1 MDGKVSFFKHLGE
14 HLDKTDNKIKPN
26 NPARGYN
33 GLEIKPLTEVL
44 EYTLTLDPKKPKHF
58 DGGMFS
64 YQSNV
69 CGKYD
74 PSKSEPCEC
83 NKDMVND
90 VIFIDI
96 DHISRKDAD
105 TIFNSF
111 EKMAAA
117 YPALHS
123 IQYSSSYYVGS
134 NPDSVGMHLF
144 VLTVPKKA
152 TEIEYDIRLAAGVAK
167 QIIKKV
173 CGLDVELDESVLN
186 PYHRA
191 FIHYGEYKVNPT
203 AFPITFPQEFKDK
216 IVDEFKDL
224 FKKFDVKTEQK
235 RIEGNGSTNYEES
248 KYNVIQLFDPTEIKR
263 TPKYYP
269 HNKRWPIFQTLYYC
283 NKDLNWIK
291 AAAAKICLK
300 EHGHGVAFTED
311 EWNNEIITH
320 INAAPI
326 AVGALDAWLKRLS
339 KIGLIAIEEKRKDPT
354 PVQTNPNYAC
364 IDMDAEMGMPETLFD
379 TRSSKFLS
387 SYVRDIDSYIQ
398 NENILSIIAPT
409 GSGKTSC
416 LSGIVNGK
424 RTGKGLVDLY
434 PNSYIIVPM
443 NVTNELYKGLN
454 IVSSNSNNKI
464 IYGKPNVMIWDQFNK
479 NFDVIKRH
487 CPDIVFIDESHTL
500 YLDRSYRN
508 SAIKCIEKLRLLQDL
523 GTKIVFISATP
534 AGEINM
540 FNAFV
545 LEFKRKD
552 TRHVKF
558 QLCYTEDTLSAIIDD
573 IKIGGFDKICVFSD
587 RDSRIAYAT
596 CIEINKDATIYH
608 SEWKSNVDQLRKD
621 EKVISPVSFFT
632 CLAFNGL
639 NIRNTGE
646 KILIDIRLT
655 PGETTY
661 NEIIQI
667 IGRFRFNDDIIVRLY
682 VDNKYSSK
690 IDLQEA
696 FNDAKV
702 IIDSDS
708 EEVITPYWERMNDK
722 DVQDAL
728 TSINEYCDKFS
739 LSYIVS
745 LIKNDGYQIK
755 AYKVTGAVRMKKENP
770 LKKKASDLYKAL
782 RMKKIDMIDRENIDK
797 EVLKFIDQWEHEINA
812 MRYSYNDNV
821 LEVLDSMI
829 SKDSKKTPKL
839 ISTMIDEIRNILK
852 ICNMTDQEWNDMVS
866 KRDVLLSDQNLSQ
879 RLKNALRGVFTKNNE
894 LREKYKDMD
903 FNNLVT
909 NIIDEND
916 EKLDSFFRS
925 QAEKGKKG
933 DKIKKSEAA
942 KKGKRI
948 IYNGVEYS
956 TCKECAAAIGKSVD
970 TVTRWIKN
978 GKIITV

>member
-14 HLDKTDNKIKPN
+14 HHDKVDNKIKPN

-33 GLEIKPLTEVL
+33 GLEIKSLTEVL
-44 EYTLTLDPKKPKHF
+44 EYTSTLDPKKPKHF
-58 DGGMFS
+58 DGGIFS

-111 EKMAAA
+111 EKMTTA

-144 VLTVPKKA
+144 VLTTPKKA
-152 TEIEYDIRLAAGVAK
+152 AEIEYDIRLTAGFVK
-167 QIIKKV
+167 QTIKKV

-191 FIHYGEYKVNPT
+191 FIHYGEYKVNQYAAP
-203 AFPITFPQEFKDK
+203 ANFPQELKDK

-248 KYNVIQLFDPTEIKR
+248 KYNVIQLFDPAFINC

-291 AAAAKICLK
+291 AAASKICLK
-300 EHGHGVAFTED
+300 EHGHGVAFGED

-320 INAAPI
+320 INAPSI
-326 AVGALDAWLKRLS
+326 AVGALDVWLKKLS
-339 KIGLIAIEEKRKDPT
+339 KIGLIAIEEKRKDPA

-424 RTGKGLVDLY
+424 RTKEGLVDLY

-487 CPDIVFIDESHTL
+487 RPDIVFIDESHTL

-552 TRHVKF
+552 TRHIKF

-667 IGRFRFNDDIIVRLY
+667 VGRFRFNDDIIVRLY
-682 VDNKYSSK
+682 VDNKFSSK
-690 IDLQEA
+690 VDLQEA
-696 FNDAKV
+696 FNDAKA

-708 EEVITPYWERMNDK
+708 EEVITPYWERLNDK

-770 LKKKASDLYKAL
+770 LKRKASDLYKAL

-812 MRYSYNDNV
+812 MRYSYNDKV

-829 SKDSKKTPKL
+829 SKDNVKTPKL
-839 ISTMIDEIRNILK
+839 ISTMIDEIKNILK
-852 ICNMTDQEWNDMVS
+852 IWNMTDQEWIEMVS

-879 RLKNALRGVFTKNNE
+879 RLKKALNGVFTKNNE

-903 FNNLVT
+903 FNNLAT
-909 NIIDEND
+909 NIIDEQD
-916 EKLDSFFRS
+916 TIFDSYSES

-933 DKIKKSEAA
+933 DKIKKSEAG

-956 TCKECAAAIGKSVD
+956 TCKECAAAIGKSID
-970 TVTRWIKN
+970 TITRWIKN

>member
-14 HLDKTDNKIKPN
+14 HLDKVDNKIKPN

-44 EYTLTLDPKKPKHF
+44 KYTLTLDPKKPKHF

-74 PSKSEPCEC
+74 PSKPESCEC

-90 VIFIDI
+90 IIFIDI

-111 EKMAAA
+111 EKMTAV

-144 VLTVPKKA
+144 VLTTPKKA
-152 TEIEYDIRLAAGVAK
+152 AEIEYDIRLAAGIVK
-167 QIIKKV
+167 QTIKKV
-173 CGLDVELDESVLN
+173 CGLDVELDENVLN

-191 FIHYGEYKVNPT
+191 FIHYGEYKVNQYAAP
-203 AFPITFPQEFKDK
+203 ANFKQEFKDK
-216 IVDEFKDL
+216 IVSEFKDL

-248 KYNVIQLFDPTEIKR
+248 KYNVIQLFDPAFINC
-263 TPKYYP
+263 TPRYYR
-269 HNKRWPIFQTLYYC
+269 HSIRWPIFQTLYYC
-283 NKDLNWIK
+283 NKNLNWIK

-300 EHGHGVAFTED
+300 EHEGGVAFTEA

-326 AVGALDAWLKRLS
+326 AVGALDAWLWKLS
-339 KIGLIAIEEKRKDPT
+339 KIGLIAIEEKRKDPA

-364 IDMDAEMGMPETLFD
+364 IDMDAERDVFETLFD
-379 TRSSKFLS
+379 KGSAKFLS
-387 SYVRDIDSYIQ
+387 SYVKEIDSYIQ

-416 LSGIVNGK
+416 LSGIVNRK
-424 RTGKGLVDLY
+424 RTGEGLVDLY

-479 NFDVIKRH
+479 NFDTIKKHR
-487 CPDIVFIDESHTL
+487 PDIVFIDESHTL
-500 YLDRSYRN
+500 YLDRSYRD

-534 AGEINM
+534 AGEVNM

-558 QLCYTEDTLSAIIDD
+558 QLCYTEDTFSAIMDD
-573 IKIGGFDKICVFSD
+573 IKIGGFDKICIFSD
-587 RDSRIAYAT
+587 YDSRLAYAH
-596 CIEINKDATIYH
+596 CVEINKDAAIYH

-646 KILIDIRLT
+646 KILIDIRIT
-655 PGETTY
+655 RGETTY

-667 IGRFRFNDDIIVRLY
+667 VGRFRFNDDITVRLY
-682 VDNKYSSK
+682 FDDKYSSK
-690 IDLQEA
+690 VDLQEA
-696 FNDAKV
+696 FNDAKA

-728 TSINEYCDKFS
+728 TSIKEYCDKFS

-745 LIKNDGYQIK
+745 LIKNDGYPIK
-755 AYKVTGAVRMKKENP
+755 AYKVSGAEKMKRVNP
-770 LKKKASDLYKAL
+770 LKKKASDLYKSL
-782 RMKKIDMIDRENIDK
+782 RMNELDMIDRENTDK

-829 SKDSKKTPKL
+829 SKDSIKTPKL
-839 ISTMIDEIRNILK
+839 ISTMVDEIRNILK
-852 ICNMTDQEWNDMVS
+852 IWSMTDQEWNDMVS
-866 KRDVLLSDQNLSQ
+866 KRAILLATPKLSQ
-879 RLKNALRGVFTKNNE
+879 KLKKALNGVFAKNDE
-894 LREKYKDMD
+894 LREKYKDMN
-903 FNNLVT
+903 FNNIVT
-909 NIIDEND
+909 SIIDEQD
-916 EKLDSFFRS
+916 EYFNSYSEL

-933 DKIKKSEAA
+933 DKVKKGEAG

-956 TCKECAAAIGKSVD
+956 TCKECAAAIGKSTT
-970 TVTRWIKN
+970 TVTKWIKN
-978 GKIITV
+978 GKIITT

>member
-1 MDGKVSFFKHLGE
+1 MDLTIGMLEKRNRKNGSPITNINSKDDLEKVRASAVGKKKDQLPVLTAYRGVRGEYKPSNIFFVDIDTKEGV
-14 HLDKTDNKIKPN
+14 DKIIANPEKLFDNFRNIYFIQKSYSGKLHICGIFAEKIDT
-26 NPARGYN
+26 AEDWSYMTRIYTAAT
-33 GLEIKPLTEVL
+33 LYAIKRI
-44 EYTLTLDPKKPKHF
+44 YGIDYSKI
-58 DGGMFS
+58 DGGIDTHSF
-64 YQSNV
+64 
-69 CGKYD
+69 KYSQLLYVSTED
-74 PSKSEPCEC
+74 
-83 NKDMVND
+83 
-90 VIFIDI
+90 IF
-96 DHISRKDAD
+96 
-105 TIFNSF
+105 FNSKLNSITFPEENKTQLF
-111 EKMAAA
+111 EE
-117 YPALHS
+117 YPALKPTEKEIKVYQAGDLQS
-123 IQYSSSYYVGS
+123 KYECGNSTNRICIDRNFKIGELSGNDVRWRIS
-134 NPDSVGMHLF
+134 
-144 VLTVPKKA
+144 KIA
-152 TEIEYDIRLAAGVAK
+152 TEIFGKDAK
-167 QIIKKV
+167 KW
-173 CGLDVELDESVLN
+173 CDERFYYGNGLSIFSNVNENISINHLVLN
-186 PYHRA
+186 WLVANNY
-191 FIHYGEYKVNPT
+191 
-203 AFPITFPQEFKDK
+203 IT
-216 IVDEFKDL
+216 
-224 FKKFDVKTEQK
+224 
-235 RIEGNGSTNYEES
+235 
-248 KYNVIQLFDPTEIKR
+248 IK
-263 TPKYYP
+263 
-269 HNKRWPIFQTLYYC
+269 
-283 NKDLNWIK
+283 
-291 AAAAKICLK
+291 
-300 EHGHGVAFTED
+300 
-311 EWNNEIITH
+311 
-320 INAAPI
+320 
-326 AVGALDAWLKRLS
+326 
-339 KIGLIAIEEKRKDPT
+339 EKPWG
-354 PVQTNPNYAC
+354 PQTNPNYAC

-387 SYVRDIDSYIQ
+387 SYVREIDSYIQ

-424 RTGKGLVDLY
+424 RTREGLVDLY

-487 CPDIVFIDESHTL
+487 RPDIVFIDESHTL
-500 YLDRSYRN
+500 YLDRSYRD

-534 AGEINM
+534 AGEVNM

-646 KILIDIRLT
+646 KILIDVRLT

-696 FNDAKV
+696 FNDAKA

-782 RMKKIDMIDRENIDK
+782 RMKKIDMIDRENTDK
-797 EVLKFIDQWEHEINA
+797 EVLKFIDQWENEIND
-812 MRYSYNDNV
+812 MRSSYNDNV

-829 SKDSKKTPKL
+829 SKDNVKTPKL
-839 ISTMIDEIRNILK
+839 ISTMVDEIRNILK
-852 ICNMTDQEWNDMVS
+852 IWRMTDQEWIEMVS
-866 KRDVLLSDQNLSQ
+866 KRDVLLSDKNLSQ

-903 FNNLVT
+903 FNNLAA
-909 NIIDEND
+909 NLIDEQD
-916 EKLDSFFRS
+916 TIFDSYSES

-933 DKIKKSEAA
+933 DKIKKGEAG

-948 IYNGVEYS
+948 IYNGVEYA

-970 TVTRWIKN
+970 TVTRWIKE

>member
-1 MDGKVSFFKHLGE
+1 MDLTIGMLKTRNRKNGSPITNINSKDDLEKVRASAVGKKKEDLPVLTAYRGVRGEYKPSNVFFVDIDTKEGVDKIIANPEKLFDNFRNIYFIQKSYSGKLHICGIFAEKIETAEEWSYMTRIYTAATLYAIKRIYGIDYSKIDGGIDTHSFKYSQLLYVSAENIFFNSKLNSITFPE
-14 HLDKTDNKIKPN
+14 ENKIQ
-26 NPARGYN
+26 
-33 GLEIKPLTEVL
+33 L
-44 EYTLTLDPKKPKHF
+44 
-58 DGGMFS
+58 
-64 YQSNV
+64 
-69 CGKYD
+69 
-74 PSKSEPCEC
+74 
-83 NKDMVND
+83 
-90 VIFIDI
+90 
-96 DHISRKDAD
+96 
-105 TIFNSF
+105 F
-111 EKMAAA
+111 EE
-117 YPALHS
+117 YPALKPTEKEVKAYLAGDLQS
-123 IQYSSSYYVGS
+123 KYECGNSTNRICIDRNFKIGELSGNDIRWRIS
-134 NPDSVGMHLF
+134 
-144 VLTVPKKA
+144 KIA
-152 TEIEYDIRLAAGVAK
+152 TEIFGDDAKKWCDERFYYGNGLSIFSNVRGDIGINHL
-167 QIIKKV
+167 
-173 CGLDVELDESVLN
+173 VLN
-186 PYHRA
+186 WLVANNY
-191 FIHYGEYKVNPT
+191 
-203 AFPITFPQEFKDK
+203 IT
-216 IVDEFKDL
+216 
-224 FKKFDVKTEQK
+224 
-235 RIEGNGSTNYEES
+235 
-248 KYNVIQLFDPTEIKR
+248 IK
-263 TPKYYP
+263 
-269 HNKRWPIFQTLYYC
+269 
-283 NKDLNWIK
+283 
-291 AAAAKICLK
+291 
-300 EHGHGVAFTED
+300 
-311 EWNNEIITH
+311 
-320 INAAPI
+320 
-326 AVGALDAWLKRLS
+326 
-339 KIGLIAIEEKRKDPT
+339 EKSWGP
-354 PVQTNPNYAC
+354 QTNPNYAC

-379 TRSSKFLS
+379 KGSSKFLS
-387 SYVRDIDSYIQ
+387 SYVREINSYIQ

-479 NFDVIKRH
+479 NFDTIKKHR
-487 CPDIVFIDESHTL
+487 PDIVFIDESHTL

-558 QLCYTEDTLSAIIDD
+558 QLCYTKDTLSAIMDD
-573 IKIGGFDKICVFSD
+573 IKIGGFDKICIFSD
-587 RDSRIAYAT
+587 RDSRTAYAN
-596 CIEINKDATIYH
+596 CVEINKDATIYH

-621 EKVISPVSFFT
+621 EKVISPVSLFT

-646 KILIDIRLT
+646 KILVDIRLT
-655 PGETTY
+655 LGETTY

-667 IGRFRFNDDIIVRLY
+667 IGRLRFNDDITVRLY

-690 IDLQEA
+690 VDLQEA
-696 FNDAKV
+696 FNDAKA

-728 TSINEYCDKFS
+728 TSIKEYCDKFS

-745 LIKNDGYQIK
+745 LIRNDGYQIK
-755 AYKVTGAVRMKKENP
+755 AYKVTGAGKIKKENP

-782 RMKKIDMIDRENIDK
+782 RMKKIDMIDRENTNK
-797 EVLKFIDQWEHEINA
+797 EVLKFINQWEKEIND
-812 MRYSYNDNV
+812 MRGLYNDNV

-829 SKDSKKTPKL
+829 SKDNVKTPKL

-852 ICNMTDQEWNDMVS
+852 ICRMTDQEWIEMVS

-879 RLKNALRGVFTKNNE
+879 RLKNALRGVFKKNDE

-903 FNNLVT
+903 FNNLAA
-909 NIIDEND
+909 NLIDEQIANFD
-916 EKLDSFFRS
+916 LYSES
-925 QAEKGKKG
+925 QSEKGKKG
-933 DKIKKSEAA
+933 DKIKKSEAG

>member
-14 HLDKTDNKIKPN
+14 HFDKVENKTKPN

-44 EYTLTLDPKKPKHF
+44 KYTLTLDPKKPKHF
-58 DGGMFS
+58 DGGIFS

-74 PSKSEPCEC
+74 PSKPEHCEC

-90 VIFIDI
+90 IIFIDI

-111 EKMAAA
+111 EEMTAV
-117 YPALHS
+117 YHALHS

-144 VLTVPKKA
+144 VLTTPKKA
-152 TEIEYDIRLAAGVAK
+152 AEIEYDIRLAAGMVK
-167 QIIKKV
+167 QTIKKV
-173 CGLDVELDESVLN
+173 CGLDVELDENVLN

-191 FIHYGEYKVNPT
+191 FIHYGEYKVNQDAVP
-203 AFPITFPQEFKDK
+203 ANISQALKDK
-216 IVDEFKDL
+216 IVSEFKDL

-248 KYNVIQLFDPTEIKR
+248 KYNVIQLFDPATVNCI
-263 TPKYYP
+263 PIYYE
-269 HNKRWPIFQTLYYC
+269 HGKRWPIFKTLYYC
-283 NKDLNWIK
+283 NHNLDWIK
-291 AAAAKICLK
+291 DAAAKICLK
-300 EHGHGVAFTED
+300 EHGGGVAFTEE
-311 EWNNEIITH
+311 EWDKEIITQ
-320 INAAPI
+320 INSDPI

-339 KIGLIAIEEKRKDPT
+339 KIGLIAIEEKRKDPA

-364 IDMDAEMGMPETLFD
+364 IDMDEMMGVPETLFD
-379 TRSSKFLS
+379 ERSSKYLS
-387 SYVRDIDSYIQ
+387 SYVREIDSYIQ

-409 GSGKTSC
+409 GSGKTTC
-416 LSGIVNGK
+416 LSGIVNRK
-424 RTGKGLVDLY
+424 RTGEGLVDLY

-479 NFDVIKRH
+479 NFDTIKKHR
-487 CPDIVFIDESHTL
+487 PDIVFIDESHTL
-500 YLDRSYRN
+500 YLDRSYRD

-534 AGEINM
+534 AGEVNM

-587 RDSRIAYAT
+587 FDSRIAYAN
-596 CIEINKDATIYH
+596 CIEINKDAAIYH

-639 NIRNTGE
+639 NIKNTGE
-646 KILIDIRLT
+646 KILVDIRLT
-655 PGETTY
+655 AGETTY

-667 IGRFRFNDDIIVRLY
+667 IGRFRFNDDITVRLY

-690 IDLQEA
+690 VDLQEA

-755 AYKVTGAVRMKKENP
+755 AYKVSGAERVKKENP

-782 RMKKIDMIDRENIDK
+782 RMKKIDMIDRENTDK

-829 SKDSKKTPKL
+829 SKDNTKTPKL
-839 ISTMIDEIRNILK
+839 ISTMVDEIRNILK
-852 ICNMTDQEWNDMVS
+852 IRNMTDQEWNDMVS
-866 KRDVLLSDQNLSQ
+866 KRAVLLANPGLSQ
-879 RLKNALRGVFTKNNE
+879 KLKKALTGVFAKNDK
-894 LREKYKDMD
+894 LREKYKDMN
-903 FNNLVT
+903 FNNIVT
-909 NIIDEND
+909 SIIDEQD
-916 EKLDSFFRS
+916 AFFDSYSES
-925 QAEKGKKG
+925 QSKKGKKG

-956 TCKECAAAIGKSVD
+956 TCKECAAAIGKKPN
-970 TVTRWIKN
+970 TIANWIKK
-978 GKIITV
+978 GKIIIA

>member
-1 MDGKVSFFKHLGE
+1 MDLTDLTIGMLKTRNRKNGSPITDINSKDDLEKVRAFAVGKKKENLPVLTAYRGVRGEYKPSNIFF
-14 HLDKTDNKIKPN
+14 
-26 NPARGYN
+26 
-33 GLEIKPLTEVL
+33 V
-44 EYTLTLDPKKPKHF
+44 
-58 DGGMFS
+58 
-64 YQSNV
+64 
-69 CGKYD
+69 
-74 PSKSEPCEC
+74 
-83 NKDMVND
+83 
-90 VIFIDI
+90 DI
-96 DHISRKDAD
+96 DTKEGVDKIIANPEKLFDNFRNIYFIQKSYSGKLHICGIFSQKIDTAEEWSYMTRIYTAATLYAIKNIYGIDYAKIEKGIDDHSFKYSQLLYVSAENIFFNDALNSITFGDKDI
-105 TIFNSF
+105 TRLF
-111 EKMAAA
+111 EE
-117 YPALHS
+117 YPALKPTKKE
-123 IQYSSSYYVGS
+123 IKTYQVGNLQS
-134 NPDSVGMHLF
+134 KYECGDSTNRIRIDRNFKIGELSGNDVRWRIS
-144 VLTVPKKA
+144 KIA
-152 TEIEYDIRLAAGVAK
+152 TELFGDDAKEWCDKRFYYGNGLSIFSNTRKDIGINHL
-167 QIIKKV
+167 
-173 CGLDVELDESVLN
+173 VLN
-186 PYHRA
+186 WLVANNY
-191 FIHYGEYKVNPT
+191 
-203 AFPITFPQEFKDK
+203 IT
-216 IVDEFKDL
+216 
-224 FKKFDVKTEQK
+224 
-235 RIEGNGSTNYEES
+235 
-248 KYNVIQLFDPTEIKR
+248 IK
-263 TPKYYP
+263 
-269 HNKRWPIFQTLYYC
+269 
-283 NKDLNWIK
+283 
-291 AAAAKICLK
+291 
-300 EHGHGVAFTED
+300 
-311 EWNNEIITH
+311 
-320 INAAPI
+320 
-326 AVGALDAWLKRLS
+326 
-339 KIGLIAIEEKRKDPT
+339 EKSWGP
-354 PVQTNPNYAC
+354 QTNPNYAC
-364 IDMDAEMGMPETLFD
+364 IDMDEEMGMPETLFD

-387 SYVRDIDSYIQ
+387 SYVREIDSYIQ

-416 LSGIVNGK
+416 LSGIVNRK
-424 RTGKGLVDLY
+424 RTGEGLVDLY

-479 NFDVIKRH
+479 NFDTIKKHR
-487 CPDIVFIDESHTL
+487 PDIVFIDESHTL

-558 QLCYTEDTLSAIIDD
+558 QLCYTKDTFSAIMDD

-587 RDSRIAYAT
+587 RDAGLAYAH
-596 CIEINKDATIYH
+596 CVEINKDVTIYH

-621 EKVISPVSFFT
+621 EKVIFPVSLFT

-667 IGRFRFNDDIIVRLY
+667 VGRLRFNDDITVRLY
-682 VDNKYSSK
+682 VDNKFSNK
-690 IDLQEA
+690 VDLQEA
-696 FNDAKV
+696 FNDAKA

-728 TSINEYCDKFS
+728 TSIEEYCNKFS

-745 LIKNDGYQIK
+745 LIKNDGYPIK
-755 AYKVTGAVRMKKENP
+755 AYKVSGAEKMKRVNP

-782 RMKKIDMIDRENIDK
+782 RMKKIDVIDRENTNK

-829 SKDSKKTPKL
+829 SKDNIKTPKL
-839 ISTMIDEIRNILK
+839 ISTMVDEIRNILK
-852 ICNMTDQEWNDMVS
+852 IWNMTDQEWNDMVS
-866 KRDVLLSDQNLSQ
+866 KRAILLATPKLSQ
-879 RLKNALRGVFTKNNE
+879 KLKKSLIGVFAKNDE
-894 LREKYKDMD
+894 LREKYKGMN
-903 FNNLVT
+903 FNNIAT
-909 NIIDEND
+909 SIIDEQD
-916 EKLDSFFRS
+916 EYFDLYSES
-925 QAEKGKKG
+925 QSEKGKKG
-933 DKIKKSEAA
+933 DKIKKSEAG

-956 TCKECAAAIGKSVD
+956 TCKECAAAIGKSID
-970 TVTRWIKN
+970 TITRWIKN

>member
-14 HLDKTDNKIKPN
+14 HLDKVDNKIKPN

-33 GLEIKPLTEVL
+33 GLEIKSLTEVL

-58 DGGMFS
+58 DGGIFS

-74 PSKSEPCEC
+74 PSKPETCEC

-111 EKMAAA
+111 EKMTAA

-144 VLTVPKKA
+144 VLTKPTKA
-152 TEIEYDIRLAAGVAK
+152 TEIEFDIRIAAGIVK
-167 QIIKKV
+167 QTIKKV
-173 CGLDVELDESVLN
+173 CGLDVELDENVLN

-191 FIHYGEYKVNPT
+191 FIHYGEYKVNQYAAPGN
-203 AFPITFPQEFKDK
+203 FKQEIKDK
-216 IVDEFKDL
+216 IVSEFKDL

-248 KYNVIQLFDPTEIKR
+248 KYNVIQLFDPAFINCVPR
-263 TPKYYP
+263 YYE
-269 HNKRWPIFQTLYYC
+269 HGKRWPIFQTLYYC
-283 NKDLNWIK
+283 NHNLDWIK

-300 EHGHGVAFTED
+300 EHGGGVAFTED

-339 KIGLIAIEEKRKDPT
+339 KIGLIAIEEKRKDPA

-387 SYVRDIDSYIQ
+387 SYVREIDSYIQ

-416 LSGIVNGK
+416 LSGIVNRK
-424 RTGKGLVDLY
+424 RTGEGLVDLY

-479 NFDVIKRH
+479 NFDTIKKHR
-487 CPDIVFIDESHTL
+487 PDIVFIDESHTL

-558 QLCYTEDTLSAIIDD
+558 QLCYTKDTFSAIMDD

-587 RDSRIAYAT
+587 RDSRNAYAN

-646 KILIDIRLT
+646 RILIDIRLT
-655 PGETTY
+655 SGETTY

-667 IGRFRFNDDIIVRLY
+667 VGRFRFNDDITVRLY
-682 VDNKYSSK
+682 FDNKYSSK
-690 IDLQEA
+690 VDLQEA
-696 FNDAKV
+696 FNDAKA

-728 TSINEYCDKFS
+728 TSIKEYCDKFS

-745 LIKNDGYQIK
+745 LIKNDGYPIK
-755 AYKVTGAVRMKKENP
+755 AYKVSGAEKMKRVNP

-782 RMKKIDMIDRENIDK
+782 RMKKIDMIDRENTDK

-829 SKDSKKTPKL
+829 SKDNVKTPKL
-839 ISTMIDEIRNILK
+839 ISTMIDEMRNILK
-852 ICNMTDQEWNDMVS
+852 IWNMSDQEWIEMVS

-879 RLKNALRGVFTKNNE
+879 RLKNALRGVFAKNNE

-903 FNNLVT
+903 FNNLAA
-909 NIIDEND
+909 NLIDEQD
-916 EKLDSFFRS
+916 ENFDLYSES
-925 QAEKGKKG
+925 QSEKGKKG
-933 DKIKKSEAA
+933 DKIKKSEGA

-948 IYNGVEYS
+948 IYNGIEYA
-956 TCKECAAAIGKSVD
+956 TCKECAAAIGKTVA
-970 TVTRWIKN
+970 TVTRWLKE
-978 GKIITV
+978 GKIITA

>member
-1 MDGKVSFFKHLGE
+1 MEGLTIGKLKTRNRKNGSPITNINSKDDLEKVRVSAVGKKKEDLPVLTAYRGVRGEYKPSNIFF
-14 HLDKTDNKIKPN
+14 
-26 NPARGYN
+26 
-33 GLEIKPLTEVL
+33 V
-44 EYTLTLDPKKPKHF
+44 
-58 DGGMFS
+58 
-64 YQSNV
+64 
-69 CGKYD
+69 
-74 PSKSEPCEC
+74 
-83 NKDMVND
+83 
-90 VIFIDI
+90 DI
-96 DHISRKDAD
+96 DTKEGVDKIIANPEKLFDNFRNIYFIQKSYSGKLHICGVFAKEIETAEDWSYMTRIYTAATLYAIKNIYGIDYAKIERGID
-105 TIFNSF
+105 DHSFRYSQLLYVSAEDIFFNSNLTPIYFPEENKTQLF
-111 EKMAAA
+111 EE
-117 YPALHS
+117 YPALKPTEKEIKVS
-123 IQYSSSYYVGS
+123 QTGNLQSRYESGNSTNRICIDRNFKIGELSGNDIRWRIS
-134 NPDSVGMHLF
+134 
-144 VLTVPKKA
+144 KIA
-152 TEIEYDIRLAAGVAK
+152 TELFGDDAK
-167 QIIKKV
+167 EW
-173 CGLDVELDESVLN
+173 C
-186 PYHRA
+186 
-191 FIHYGEYKVNPT
+191 
-203 AFPITFPQEFKDK
+203 DK
-216 IVDEFKDL
+216 RFYY
-224 FKKFDVKTEQK
+224 
-235 RIEGNGSTNYEES
+235 GNGLSIFS
-248 KYNVIQLFDPTEIKR
+248 NVRGDIGINHLI
-263 TPKYYP
+263 
-269 HNKRWPIFQTLYYC
+269 
-283 NKDLNWIK
+283 LNWLVANNYITIK
-291 AAAAKICLK
+291 
-300 EHGHGVAFTED
+300 
-311 EWNNEIITH
+311 
-320 INAAPI
+320 
-326 AVGALDAWLKRLS
+326 
-339 KIGLIAIEEKRKDPT
+339 EKPWG
-354 PVQTNPNYAC
+354 PQTNPNYAC

-387 SYVRDIDSYIQ
+387 SYVREIDSYIQ

-424 RTGKGLVDLY
+424 RTREGLVDLY

-487 CPDIVFIDESHTL
+487 RPDIVFIDESHTL

-552 TRHVKF
+552 TRHVNF
-558 QLCYTEDTLSAIIDD
+558 QLCHTKDTLNAIMDD
-573 IKIGGFDKICVFSD
+573 VRAEEFDKICIFSD
-587 RDSRIAYAT
+587 RDSRLAYAY
-596 CIEINKDATIYH
+596 CIKDNKDAMIYH

-621 EKVISPVSFFT
+621 EKVISSVSLFT

-667 IGRFRFNDDIIVRLY
+667 IGRFRFNDDITVRLY

-728 TSINEYCDKFS
+728 TSIEEYCDKFS

-745 LIKNDGYQIK
+745 LIKNDGYPIK
-755 AYKVTGAVRMKKENP
+755 AYKVTGAKKLKKRNP
-770 LKKKASDLYKAL
+770 LKDEASDLYKAL
-782 RMKKIDMIDRENIDK
+782 RMKKINMIDRENTNK
-797 EVLKFIDQWEHEINA
+797 EVLKFIDKWESEINA
-812 MRYSYNDNV
+812 MRTRYNDKV

-829 SKDSKKTPKL
+829 SKDNVKTPKL

-852 ICNMTDQEWNDMVS
+852 IWDMTDQEWIEMVN
-866 KRDVLLSDQNLSQ
+866 KRAVLLSAQGLSQ
-879 RLKNALRGVFTKNNE
+879 KTKDDLRKKVFDVNDR

-903 FNNLVT
+903 FNNLAA
-909 NIIDEND
+909 NLIDEQD
-916 EKLDSFFRS
+916 AFFDSYSES
-925 QAEKGKKG
+925 QSEKGKKG
-933 DKIKKSEAA
+933 DKIKKIEAA

>member
-14 HLDKTDNKIKPN
+14 HLDKADNKIKPN

-33 GLEIKPLTEVL
+33 GLEIKSLTEVL
-44 EYTLTLDPKKPKHF
+44 EYTSTLDPKKPKHF
-58 DGGMFS
+58 DGGIFS

-111 EKMAAA
+111 EKMTTA

-144 VLTVPKKA
+144 VLTTPKKA
-152 TEIEYDIRLAAGVAK
+152 AEIEYDIRLTAGFVK
-167 QIIKKV
+167 QTIKKV

-191 FIHYGEYKVNPT
+191 FIHYGEYKVNQYAAP
-203 AFPITFPQEFKDK
+203 ANFPQKLKDK

-248 KYNVIQLFDPTEIKR
+248 KYNVIQLFDPAFINC

-291 AAAAKICLK
+291 AAASKICLK
-300 EHGHGVAFTED
+300 EHGHGVAFGED

-320 INAAPI
+320 INAPSI
-326 AVGALDAWLKRLS
+326 AVGALDVWLKKLS
-339 KIGLIAIEEKRKDPT
+339 KIGLIAIEEKRKDPA

-424 RTGKGLVDLY
+424 RTKEGLVDLY

-487 CPDIVFIDESHTL
+487 RPDIVFIDESHTL

-552 TRHVKF
+552 TRHIKF

-667 IGRFRFNDDIIVRLY
+667 VGRFRFNDDIIVRLY
-682 VDNKYSSK
+682 VDNKFSSK
-690 IDLQEA
+690 VDLQEA
-696 FNDAKV
+696 FNDAKA

-708 EEVITPYWERMNDK
+708 EEVITPYWERLNDK

-770 LKKKASDLYKAL
+770 LKRKASDLYKAL

-812 MRYSYNDNV
+812 MRYSYNDKV

-829 SKDSKKTPKL
+829 SKDNVKTPKL
-839 ISTMIDEIRNILK
+839 ISTMIDEIKNILK
-852 ICNMTDQEWNDMVS
+852 IWNMTDQEWIEMVS

-879 RLKNALRGVFTKNNE
+879 RLKKALNGVFTKNNE

-903 FNNLVT
+903 FNNLAT
-909 NIIDEND
+909 NIIDEQD
-916 EKLDSFFRS
+916 AIFDSYSES

-933 DKIKKSEAA
+933 DKIKKSEAG

-956 TCKECAAAIGKSVD
+956 TCKECAAAIGKSID
-970 TVTRWIKN
+970 TITRWIKN

>member
-14 HLDKTDNKIKPN
+14 HLDKVDNKIKPN

-58 DGGMFS
+58 DGGIFS

-74 PSKSEPCEC
+74 PSKPEPCEC

-111 EKMAAA
+111 EKMTAT
-117 YPALHS
+117 YHALHS

-144 VLTVPKKA
+144 VLTAPKKA
-152 TEIEYDIRLAAGVAK
+152 AEIEYDIRITAGLVK
-167 QIIKKV
+167 QTIKKV

-191 FIHYGEYKVNPT
+191 FIHYGEYKVNQYAAP
-203 AFPITFPQEFKDK
+203 ANISQELKDK

-248 KYNVIQLFDPTEIKR
+248 KYNVIQLFDPAFINCV
-263 TPKYYP
+263 PKYYE
-269 HNKRWPIFQTLYYC
+269 HGKRWPIFQTLYYC
-283 NKDLNWIK
+283 NHNMDWIK

-300 EHGHGVAFTED
+300 EHGGGVAFTED

-416 LSGIVNGK
+416 LSGIVNRK
-424 RTGKGLVDLY
+424 RTGEGLVDLY

-479 NFDVIKRH
+479 NFDIIKKHR
-487 CPDIVFIDESHTL
+487 PDIVFIDESHTL

-534 AGEINM
+534 AGEVNM

-552 TRHVKF
+552 TRHIKF

-587 RDSRIAYAT
+587 RDSRNAYAT

-646 KILIDIRLT
+646 RILIDIRLT

-728 TSINEYCDKFS
+728 TSIKEYCDKFS

-745 LIKNDGYQIK
+745 LIKNDGYPIK
-755 AYKVTGAVRMKKENP
+755 AYKVTGAKKIKKENP

-782 RMKKIDMIDRENIDK
+782 RMKKIDMIDRENTDK

-829 SKDSKKTPKL
+829 SKDNVKTPKL
-839 ISTMIDEIRNILK
+839 ISTMIDEIKNILK
-852 ICNMTDQEWNDMVS
+852 IWNMTDQEWIEMVS

-903 FNNLVT
+903 FNNLAA
-909 NIIDEND
+909 NIIDEQD
-916 EKLDSFFRS
+916 TIFDSYSES

-956 TCKECAAAIGKSVD
+956 TCKECAAAIGKSTN
-970 TVTRWIKN
+970 TVTRWLKE
-978 GKIITV
+978 GKIITT